1 MRFAIKKLTR
11 SDLTFFE
18 HQFRRQNAGNQKS
31 INLNRNVFVDLIFPL
46 AGEVTGGVARQFPVP
61 VNIYG
66 PGMRAEP
73 HVITRK
79 VISAGG
85 SQKNWRLNGEFVPDP
100 EFDPT
105 RYHTLVADDC
115 VVFGFEGEN
124 GLPTGFYMV
133 LLAQAEAVDTPI
145 RNNVLGVLGTR
156 SMAEISAEQLTDI
169 VNRSPPDHPVR
180 ELLEAE
186 RDQAM
191 QEAAL
196 GSAEGTEKLLRQ
208 PSRRRMSA
216 DALAKARQAAEAA
229 GRNGEVLVDELLK
242 RQVREGKLREAVW
255 ISETNAV
262 NPWDFE
268 VTELSGE
275 RVRVEVK
282 STTGPFE
289 RPLHISQAEILA
301 AGATNS
307 QRTDLYRIYA
317 LSDEAAWVQISRNI
331 RTFASGIAQAAA
343 GLPAGVVPDSYSIAP
358 ASFGAW
364 SDAEHV
370 TFEDEGDA

>member
-61 VNIYG
+61 VTIYG
-66 PGMRAEP
+66 PGMRTEP
-73 HVITRK
+73 HIITRK

-100 EFDPT
+100 EFDLP
-105 RYHTLVADDC
+105 RYHGLSADDC

-124 GLPTGFYMV
+124 GLPTAFHMV
-133 LLAQAEAVDTPI
+133 LLAQAEPQDMPI
-145 RNNVLGVLGTR
+145 RNDIVAVLGTR
-156 SMAEISAEQLTDI
+156 SMAEISADQLIEI
-169 VNRSPPDHPVR
+169 VNRSPPAHPIR

-216 DALAKARQAAEAA
+216 EALAKARQAAEAA
-229 GRNGEVLVDELLK
+229 GRNGEVLIDEWLRSL
-242 RQVREGKLREAVW
+242 VREGKLLDAVW
-255 ISETNAV
+255 VSEINAI

-268 VTELSGE
+268 ITELSGE

-301 AGATNS
+301 AGAAS
-307 QRTDLYRIYA
+307 SPRTDLYRVYA
-317 LSDEAAWVQISRNI
+317 LSDEAAWVQTSRDI
-331 RTFASGIAQAAA
+331 RVFAASVAAA
-343 GLPAGVVPDSYSIAP
+343 SAALPAGVV
-358 ASFGAW
+358 
-364 SDAEHV
+364 
-370 TFEDEGDA
+370 